1 MTAGRRACE
10 LSQQQVAQRPQVGGL
25 HGRAIERE
33 CRRVLEEFEQTL
45 TGGRKLARQ
54 TGSER
59 YNESHGAGFECK
71 RVNGA
76 RRNDDGQRCCEAGA
90 ATIQSRLGT
99 AAADQ
104 EDLVQISM
112 PVRADCPI
120 MQFAACGNRFDV
132 DQTLVG
138 GLQVLAVQ
146 EVGRHL
152 MIRRQVSFTQDSD
165 SAHWRK
171 STSLRS
177 TCPFRERYPAE
188 EALYQLQVCPNMS
201 KTQVIIIGG
210 GPSGLMLSQ
219 SLHRHGVDSVVLERQ
234 TRDYVAAR
242 IRAGLLEWGTVELL
256 KEAGVGERMIR
267 EGLVHTGFELAF
279 DGRRH
284 RVDLDGLAGKSVLVY
299 GQTEI
304 QKDLAEAV
312 GARVIWEAK
321 EVAILDSE
329 GKSAR
334 VAYTKEGVRQEI
346 QAEFIVGCDGYHGIS
361 RASVPKD
368 RIVEHER
375 IYPSGWLGI
384 LANVP
389 PVSDELVYAN
399 HARGFA
405 LCSMRSKTRSRY
417 YVQCPIDDKLED
429 WSDER
434 VWDELRLRLPS
445 ELAAKLV
452 MGPSL
457 EKSIAPLRSFVAEPM
472 RFGRLFLVGDAAHI
486 VPPTGA
492 KGLNLA
498 AADVRVLY
506 RGLVEY
512 FRTGSTTLLDEY
524 STRALAR
531 VWKATRFSWWFTS
544 LTHKFTDDAFAY
556 KLQLAEL
563 TYLAQSQAAS
573 QVMAENYVGLPFDA

>member
-1 MTAGRRACE
+1 
-10 LSQQQVAQRPQVGGL
+10 
-25 HGRAIERE
+25 
-33 CRRVLEEFEQTL
+33 
-45 TGGRKLARQ
+45 
-54 TGSER
+54 
-59 YNESHGAGFECK
+59 
-71 RVNGA
+71 
-76 RRNDDGQRCCEAGA
+76 
-90 ATIQSRLGT
+90 
-99 AAADQ
+99 
-104 EDLVQISM
+104 
-112 PVRADCPI
+112 
-120 MQFAACGNRFDV
+120 
-132 DQTLVG
+132 
-138 GLQVLAVQ
+138 
-146 EVGRHL
+146 
-152 MIRRQVSFTQDSD
+152 
-165 SAHWRK
+165 
-171 STSLRS
+171 
-177 TCPFRERYPAE
+177 
-188 EALYQLQVCPNMS
+188 MS
-201 KTQVIIIGG
+201 KTQVIIVGG

-234 TRDYVAAR
+234 TRDYVGAR

-321 EVAILDSE
+321 EAAILDTE

-334 VAYTKEGVRQEI
+334 VAYTKEGVRHEI
-346 QAEFIVGCDGYHGIS
+346 QAEFIVGCDGYHGVS
-361 RASVPKD
+361 RTSVPKD
-368 RIVEHER
+368 RIVERER
-375 IYPSGWLGI
+375 LYPSGWLGI

-429 WSDER
+429 WPDER
-434 VWDELRLRLPS
+434 VWDELRLRLPP
-445 ELAAKLV
+445 ELADNV
-452 MGPSL
+452 VSGPSL

-512 FRTGSTTLLDEY
+512 FRTGSATLLDEY

-563 TYLAQSQAAS
+563 TYLAQSRAAS
-573 QVMAENYVGLPFDA
+573 QAMAENYVGLPFDA